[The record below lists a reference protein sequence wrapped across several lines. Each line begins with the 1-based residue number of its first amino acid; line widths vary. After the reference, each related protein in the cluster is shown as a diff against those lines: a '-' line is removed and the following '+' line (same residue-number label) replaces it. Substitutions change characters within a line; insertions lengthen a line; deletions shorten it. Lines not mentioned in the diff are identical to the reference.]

1 MSPLTK
7 MNQSNLDYVE
17 MLLDKALD
25 AEQKNTDESL
35 KLATEALE
43 LSKNIHLKNKK
54 LEAMCVLVDVTGS
67 MGIIIKP
74 LNF

>member
-17 MLLDKALD
+17 LLLEKALD
-25 AEQKNTDESL
+25 AEQKNTDEAL

-43 LSKNIHLKNKK
+43 LSKKYTFKK
-54 LEAMCVLVDVTGS
+54 QEARSDVR
-67 MGIIIKP
+67 I
-74 LNF
+74 